1 MGALSAILYCTAAF
15 MPFFLVPVQVSGGRK
30 GFRAMLASAGL
41 SALIISAWQ
50 VAMLASGSALSAG
63 TLAIGVSAPAAM
75 LFSLAFIAW
84 PRLSRMD
91 FASRSLVGAVVAS
104 VLCLPSFVAAAGDA
118 LVHDM
123 FVAAFEKA
131 ASTMGIEALD
141 PAMLWTIVK
150 SGVLSSF
157 GAILFTFLFASA
169 LIGTRFG
176 GNGQPPAEPIADPAS
191 LPPRLSGYRV
201 PGPLVWALLAAW
213 AGLLANRFFPSL
225 VLSAVALNAALALSI
240 CYAVQGLA
248 VAGALADRAGLAPA
262 LRFIGPIV
270 LILLIASGIAGLVAI
285 GLLALLGTLE
295 TWIPFR
301 AVTKGDQP

>member
-1 MGALSAILYCTAAF
+1 
-15 MPFFLVPVQVSGGRK
+15 
-30 GFRAMLASAGL
+30 MLASAGI
-41 SALIISAWQ
+41 SAVVISAWQ
-50 VAMLASGSALSAG
+50 IAMLTSGGALSAG

-91 FASRSLVGAVVAS
+91 FASRSLVGAVLAS
-104 VLCLPSFVAAAGDA
+104 ALCLPSFIAAAGDA
-118 LVHDM
+118 TVRDM
-123 FVAAFEKA
+123 FMAAFEKA
-131 ASTMGIEALD
+131 ASAMGAEALD
-141 PAMLWTIVK
+141 SAMLWNIVK
-150 SGVLSSF
+150 TGVLSSF

-169 LIGTRFG
+169 FIGTRLG
-176 GNGQPPAEPIADPAS
+176 GNGQLAAVQPADPAL

-213 AGLLANRFFPSL
+213 AGLLANRFFPSI

-240 CYAVQGLA
+240 CYGVQGLA

-262 LRFIGPIV
+262 LRFTGPIV
-270 LILLIASGIAGLVAI
+270 LILLIASGVAGFVAV